1 MQIDEILKLIKQERK
16 EKIAALALTGQAGA
30 GKTHISGKIK
40 SNGIPY
46 SIMDFDWFFKLSR
59 KERSRWLEEGKSIS
73 VEEWRKRADQNAW
86 WNFQKANETI
96 RSIKYSTEKT
106 IIKNAYNRND
116 NGELSGTFEITPKG
130 NGLLVVEDVPTIL
143 LDDIDIFIYVHADD
157 TVRKDRIASGRKGK
171 SRPQSRRKMA
181 HNPALRDENIF
192 GQSCKNRLHN
202 RQFRKRIALYVP
214 RRTKT
219 FVTKTKRKSSGASSN
234 ILLTGVQ
241 PGFFIV
247 FLYSTDQFPRKN
259 R

>member
-1 MQIDEILKLIKQERK
+1 MQIDEILKLIKQEYK

-157 TVRKDRIASGRKGK
+157 TVRKDSIASGDGK
-171 SRPQSRRKMA
+171 ARADLKAEERWLITQHFETKIFSDNLAKIDYIIDNSGKE
-181 HNPALRDENIF
+181 LRFMSHEELKHSLQKQKENLPE
-192 GQSCKNRLHN
+192 LHP
-202 RQFRKRIALYVP
+202 IY
-214 RRTKT
+214 
-219 FVTKTKRKSSGASSN
+219 
-234 ILLTGVQ
+234 
-241 PGFFIV
+241 
-247 FLYSTDQFPRKN
+247 Y
-259 R
+259 